1 MGNDETVS
9 FSFWWWDSMR
19 TFGLSLLSPVAAIAA
34 AGFLAGAAQAT
45 PINLDFDSNVA
56 GEVIDGDINPFVR
69 LTTTGGQGAAVV
81 FDTRNPTGG
90 DEDLIL
96 VTNLTPGVNGPS
108 PGGNVLIIAENLIDA
123 DMNGLVDI
131 PDDNANGGSFTFDFA
146 NEVTFF
152 GFNAIDFTDGGGF
165 LTVDL
170 FGASGNLFSFTIDD
184 VMRSGVDLVA
194 DVGDQAFF
202 GLFNNIFGDD
212 GIAGVTQA
220 VITLGGS
227 GAIDGVSFHANEVP
241 VPAALPLMVSTLAFG
256 GFVARRR
263 KLRRTA

>member
-1 MGNDETVS
+1 MRIFG
-9 FSFWWWDSMR
+9 FSILTS
-19 TFGLSLLSPVAAIAA
+19 VAAVAA
-34 AGFLAGAAQAT
+34 AGVFAGAAEAT

-56 GEVIDGDINPFVR
+56 GEVIEGDINPFVR
-69 LTTTGGQGAAVV
+69 LTTTGGQGAAIV
-81 FDTRNPTGG
+81 FDTSNPTGG
-90 DEDLIL
+90 DDDLIL
-96 VTNLTPGVNGPS
+96 VTNVTPGVRGPS

-123 DMNGLVDI
+123 DMNGLVDV
-131 PDDNANGGSFTFDFA
+131 PDDNANGGSFTFDFT

-152 GFNAIDFTDGGGF
+152 GFNAIDFTDGNGF
-165 LTVDL
+165 LSVDL
-170 FGASGNLFSFTIDD
+170 FGAGGNLFSFTIDD
-184 VMRSGVDLVA
+184 VMRDGVDLVA
-194 DVGDQAFF
+194 EVGDRAFF

-263 KLRRTA
+263 KQCRIA